1 MADVQVTS
9 ARLEDGT
16 LTVTGSGF
24 TQTTTVVEV
33 DGNEVEF
40 TVNDER
46 TEITVEN
53 VPAEASEVD
62 VTKGGNTSSLVIQ
75 KAQPEPTQSE
85 DQSSSEEGGSGEPYD
100 PGGDVHKEGYKTQ
113 DANQTPGDLVE
124 DDLKTTSDVDPQQLN
139 RDSYERDFQ
148 ATQANQPDRTPL
160 KEGEHLPGKDFRS
173 RVENTAA
180 GDLNWDPR
188 KPYPKGNAPDPRESF
203 YRIHGYYPPD
213 ENAQPAEA
221 EQAAQMDADPK
232 T

>member
-9 ARLEDGT
+9 ANLQDGT

-24 TQTTTVVEV
+24 TQTTSVVEV
-33 DGNEVEF
+33 DGNELPF
-40 TVNDER
+40 TVNDDR

-53 VPAEASEVD
+53 VPADAKEVD
-62 VTKGGNTSSLVIQ
+62 VTKNGLTSSATIEGST
-75 KAQPEPTQSE
+75 PSEP
-85 DQSSSEEGGSGEPYD
+85 DQSSQQGGSGEPYD
-100 PGGDVHKEGYKTQ
+100 PGGDVHEEGYKTETP
-113 DANQTPGDLVE
+113 NQTPGDLVE
-124 DDLKTTSDVDPQQLN
+124 DDLKTTSDVDPQELN
-139 RDSYERDFQ
+139 RASYERDFQ
-148 ATQANQPDRTPL
+148 ATAANQPDRTPL
-160 KEGEHLPGKDFRS
+160 KEGEHLPGKDFRT